1 MTQLKPCP
9 FCGSTRVDQLTHI
22 SALADFVHCNN
33 CCTQGPFHNDDPAA
47 ARDAWNTRAALKPAT
62 IEEGLRDYAMFGK
75 FVAKAAPVFYRGD
88 KLTDF
93 IAVWGHPEPYRF
105 IGMFPEFVAF
115 VKSELGLE

>member
-1 MTQLKPCP
+1 MTRDKI
-9 FCGSTRVDQLTHI
+9 FFGYIRVLRDTHRAI
-22 SALADFVHCNN
+22 CYERGDHHDEVETAYSVGAD
-33 CCTQGPFHNDDPAA
+33 AIEKS
-47 ARDAWNTRAALKPAT
+47 RAPTTLDEA
-62 IEEGLRDYAMFGK
+62 LRDYAMFGK